1 MVSII
6 FIDLIRVITAFCFLG
21 FAALKDFKTRE
32 VSNKVWIMFAPI
44 ALILTTVNVMLTNNM
59 SVLWLM
65 LFSFAVT
72 SVLAVITF
80 YLGLFG
86 GADAKA
92 LICLSI
98 AVPVYPKIFQPL
110 LSVASPFFPIS
121 VLFYAA
127 MLASLTAVFI
137 LVSNI
142 AWKLKSGREFFN
154 GFEGESVLKKM
165 LVLFTAKKLKIESL
179 EKNPTYQLV
188 ERIIELSDGKI
199 KRRLAPFVKASDQQA
214 DFGKIKHLIA
224 NGALPN
230 ELWATPALPMLVYIT
245 VGFLTALF
253 LGDFLF
259 WLAINLS

>member
-1 MVSII
+1 
-6 FIDLIRVITAFCFLG
+6 
-21 FAALKDFKTRE
+21 
-32 VSNKVWIMFAPI
+32 MFAPV
-44 ALILTTVNVMLTNNM
+44 AGILTAVNVLLTNSM

-65 LFSFAVT
+65 LFSFAIT
-72 SVLAVITF
+72 SVLAVIAF

-98 AVPVYPKIFQPL
+98 AVPVYPRVFQPAL
-110 LSVASPFFPIS
+110 GFASPFFPVS

-127 MLASLTAVFI
+127 MFASLTAVFI
-137 LVSNI
+137 LVSNMV
-142 AWKLKSGREFFN
+142 WKLKSGMEFFN

-165 LVLFTAKKLKIESL
+165 LVLFTAKKLKMESL

-188 ERIIELSDGKI
+188 ERIIELPNGKI
-199 KRRLAPFVKASDQQA
+199 ERRLAPFVKATDQQA
-214 DFGKIKHLIA
+214 DFGKIKNLIT

-230 ELWATPALPMLVYIT
+230 ELWATPALPMLVYIV
-245 VGFLTALF
+245 VGFVTALY